1 MTTPARGTA
10 REDETPEK
18 YKEWKYR
25 EWRKRIKEEE
35 DAATQARGTARED
48 ETPEKED

>member
-1 MTTPARGTA
+1 MEEKTKRRGEHDNLARGTA

-25 EWRKRIKEEE
+25 EWRRKVKEEE
-35 DAATQARGTARED
+35 DIM
-48 ETPEKED
+48 TPA